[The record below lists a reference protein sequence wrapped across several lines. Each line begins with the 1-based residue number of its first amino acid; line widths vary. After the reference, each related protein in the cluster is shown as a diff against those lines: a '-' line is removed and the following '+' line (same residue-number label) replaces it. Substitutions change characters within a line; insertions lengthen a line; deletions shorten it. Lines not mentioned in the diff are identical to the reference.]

1 MASDSPRSV
10 ALQRRRKEFHMST
23 IITSEYDASPLAPRV
38 QWPDHEHHEH
48 AVQFYAE
55 DAASV

>member
-1 MASDSPRSV
+1 
-10 ALQRRRKEFHMST
+10 MST
-23 IITSEYDASPLAPRV
+23 IIPSEYDASPLAPRV
-38 QWPDHEHHEH
+38 QWRDHEHHEHDEH

>member
-1 MASDSPRSV
+1 
-10 ALQRRRKEFHMST
+10 MST
-23 IITSEYDASPLAPRV
+23 IITPEYDASPLAPRV